1 MIDFGKQ
8 QNDIPDLFPLDST
21 RYENIFK
28 LYKDPNS
35 IYFYNILNNIIVP
48 DNIDQQF
55 YYIIKLNRKIPWTTI
70 SYEQYG
76 TIDLWWFIWLVN
88 KINNPIKF
96 VEPGSELKII
106 RKNYLATVL
115 NIIQKNI
122 NL

>member
-8 QNDIPDLFPLDST
+8 QNDIPDLVPLDST

-76 TIDLWWFIWLVN
+76 TIDLWWFICLVN

-96 VEPGSELKII
+96 VEPGAELKVI

>member
-8 QNDIPDLFPLDST
+8 QNDISDLIPLDST

-28 LYKDPNS
+28 LYKDANS
-35 IYFYNILNNIIVP
+35 IYFYIILNNILVP
-48 DNIDQQF
+48 DEIDQQF
-55 YYIIKLNRKIPWTTI
+55 FYIININRKIPWTTI

-76 TIDLWWFIWLVN
+76 TIDLWWFICLVN

-96 VEPGSELKII
+96 VEPGTELKVI
-106 RKNYLATVL
+106 RKNYLATIL

>member
-76 TIDLWWFIWLVN
+76 TIDLWWFICLVN

-96 VEPGSELKII
+96 VEPGAELKVI

>member
-70 SYEQYG
+70 SYEQYQN
-76 TIDLWWFIWLVN
+76 IDLWWLICL
-88 KINNPIKF
+88 INNIKNPIKF
-96 VEPGSELKII
+96 AEPGKELKII
-106 RKNYLATVL
+106 RQEFVPLILNNIKNTITL
-115 NIIQKNI
+115 
-122 NL
+122 

>member
-70 SYEQYG
+70 SYEEYG
-76 TIDLWWFIWLVN
+76 TIDLWWFICLVN

>member
-1 MIDFGKQ
+1 MIDLGQQ
-8 QNDIPDLFPLDST
+8 QNNITDLEPLNPS

-28 LYKDPNS
+28 LYKDSNS

-48 DNIDQQF
+48 DTIDKQFFYNIK
-55 YYIIKLNRKIPWTTI
+55 INRRVPWTTI

-76 TIDLWWFIWLVN
+76 TIDLWWFICLVN

-96 VEPGSELKII
+96 VEPGTQLKVIK
-106 RKNYLATVL
+106 RNYLATIL
-115 NIIQKNI
+115 NIIQKNV

>member
-76 TIDLWWFIWLVN
+76 TIDLWWFICLVN

>member
-76 TIDLWWFIWLVN
+76 TIDLWWFICLVN

-96 VEPGSELKII
+96 VEPGTELKVI

>member
-76 TIDLWWFIWLVN
+76 TIDLWWFICLVN

-96 VEPGSELKII
+96 VEPGAELKII